1 MLHATNIVLR
11 LSHVCND
18 SVKLFLVARAVSIGF
33 WRDVGEVLLALNVTA
48 FASLFPCP
56 PSPVGSDGFSQR
68 VEGAAHRRNQSA
80 PEEGDGLFLLQRG
93 VGEQRGGGG
102 GWGERDTGWDRACQ

>member
-33 WRDVGEVLLALNVTA
+33 WRDVCDIPLALSVTA
-48 FASLFPCP
+48 IASLFPCP
-56 PSPVGSDGFSQR
+56 HP
-68 VEGAAHRRNQSA
+68 
-80 PEEGDGLFLLQRG
+80 L
-93 VGEQRGGGG
+93 
-102 GWGERDTGWDRACQ
+102 

>member
-33 WRDVGEVLLALNVTA
+33 WRDVGDALLALNVTA
-48 FASLFPCP
+48 LFPC
-56 PSPVGSDGFSQR
+56 FL
-68 VEGAAHRRNQSA
+68 A
-80 PEEGDGLFLLQRG
+80 PIPCR
-93 VGEQRGGGG
+93 
-102 GWGERDTGWDRACQ
+102 T